1 MSAIEDGRTIYLRSR
16 EKSRLSR
23 TEAMFALSEAG
34 HEISESS
41 IKDYENGKTVPKPKL
56 VKAMSEVYGTPELK
70 WLHCS
75 NSCIIGEDIT
85 KTSSKFGND
94 DIYRTFFELTG
105 AFNAIQG
112 IQESLHTIVSDD
124 LLTPEEEEEWNR
136 IITVLDRITES
147 ANELK
152 VWADRHKAI

>member
-1 MSAIEDGRTIYLRSR
+1 MSELEDGRTIYLRSR
-16 EKSRLSR
+16 EKSGLSR
-23 TEAMFALSEAG
+23 PDATSALSEAG

-41 IKDYENGKTVPKPKL
+41 IKDYENGKTIPKPKI
-56 VKAMSEVYGTPELK
+56 VKAMSQVYGTPELK

-75 NSCIIGEDIT
+75 NNCIIGEDIA
-85 KTSSKFGND
+85 KTSAKFGNS

-112 IQESLHTIVSDD
+112 IQESLHNIVSDD
-124 LLTPEEEEEWNR
+124 ALNPEEEEEWNR
-136 IITVLDRITES
+136 IIQVLDRITES

-152 VWADRHKAI
+152 VWAEKHRLQ